1 MSVLEPSQA
10 SFISGFKYFMV
21 TPVPERESLH
31 EKDCIMCLLVGIISS
46 FKSILSNYIPES
58 ERVQLNK
65 RRLIASC
72 EPTTS
77 NNAALSSTAIAAS
90 SSEIPSSLSSTIT
103 KTPSAFTT
111 GFSNNKL
118 GIVELFKHYQYTAD
132 TICKPVTLE
141 ENIQELLAL
150 GDVFILGEKPTQQD

>member
-31 EKDCIMCLLVGIISS
+31 EKDS
-46 FKSILSNYIPES
+46 
-58 ERVQLNK
+58 
-65 RRLIASC
+65 
-72 EPTTS
+72 
-77 NNAALSSTAIAAS
+77 LSSTAIAAS